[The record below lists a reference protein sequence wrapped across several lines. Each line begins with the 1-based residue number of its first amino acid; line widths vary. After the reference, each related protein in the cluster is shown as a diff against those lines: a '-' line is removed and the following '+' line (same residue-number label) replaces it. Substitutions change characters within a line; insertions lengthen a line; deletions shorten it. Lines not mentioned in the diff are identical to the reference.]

1 MGADGAIDTLAPP
14 VTSII
19 TNGPQVFQ
27 VKGFTLKGSP
37 LLTSNTFVNVL
48 GRFAGPDRSL
58 ADLVEAAA
66 ALQHEYQ
73 RVGITNVSVMLF
85 RRQITNDIVQFNVFR
100 GATPYILVEG
110 QRCSPAPAVAP
121 SLASTDRGQSRA
133 AATNAPLGFLVRAYE
148 ISGDT
153 LLSEAALTKILEK
166 YTGTNITAA
175 DIGKAG
181 SELQLE
187 YRQRGYPT
195 VKVVIPPQQID
206 SNAIVK
212 IRVFQGRLAEI
223 NVVGNRFFSSND
235 VIRALPSLHTNMILI
250 GPVFQA
256 ELDRANASQDRQ
268 ISGELG
274 PGPTEGTT
282 VLDLQV
288 KDRLPLHAKSEFN
301 NQNSPETP
309 DLRLNSSIVYNNL
322 WQLEHSIGFQ
332 YSFSPQEYKS
342 HNQYSFLDEP
352 LVANYGAFYRLPL
365 GTPAPVANAILSQP
379 ASFGYS
385 EATRQFR
392 LPAPSGQAEF
402 NMFASRSSIDTGL
415 LTLSTRQIANVTNA
429 ISIIETDVQQDLTLN
444 SDVGSRLTIPLALS
458 PTFQSSLSGGVDYKT
473 YQDTSNKT
481 NIFTV
486 ITAELDSNG
495 HIIGTNVSVVHNRV
509 PTTQRALDYLPFTL
523 RYTVNH
529 RDAFGSTSLGLG
541 LAVNAWYSGDRSMLQ
556 SITGSTESSGHW
568 VTLTPSLSRDF
579 LIHTNW
585 VLSLNASGQWAS
597 EPLPSNEQFGVGGIG
612 SVRGYHEGEEF
623 GNDGWWMTA
632 EQKTP
637 PYIVGRVYGHSLL
650 VVRSSVYMGYG
661 QTFAVG
667 SRQDLWG
674 VGFGGAASLGANW
687 EAKLLFSWPL
697 IATIYTSAGQPR
709 FDFALS
715 AQF

>member
-1 MGADGAIDTLAPP
+1 
-14 VTSII
+14 
-19 TNGPQVFQ
+19 
-27 VKGFTLKGSP
+27 
-37 LLTSNTFVNVL
+37 
-48 GRFAGPDRSL
+48 
-58 ADLVEAAA
+58 
-66 ALQHEYQ
+66 
-73 RVGITNVSVMLF
+73 
-85 RRQITNDIVQFNVFR
+85 
-100 GATPYILVEG
+100 
-110 QRCSPAPAVAP
+110 
-121 SLASTDRGQSRA
+121 
-133 AATNAPLGFLVRAYE
+133 
-148 ISGDT
+148 
-153 LLSEAALTKILEK
+153 
-166 YTGTNITAA
+166 
-175 DIGKAG
+175 
-181 SELQLE
+181 
-187 YRQRGYPT
+187 
-195 VKVVIPPQQID
+195 
-206 SNAIVK
+206 
-212 IRVFQGRLAEI
+212 
-223 NVVGNRFFSSND
+223 
-235 VIRALPSLHTNMILI
+235 
-250 GPVFQA
+250 
-256 ELDRANASQDRQ
+256 
-268 ISGELG
+268 
-274 PGPTEGTT
+274 
-282 VLDLQV
+282 
-288 KDRLPLHAKSEFN
+288 
-301 NQNSPETP
+301 
-309 DLRLNSSIVYNNL
+309 
-322 WQLEHSIGFQ
+322 
-332 YSFSPQEYKS
+332 
-342 HNQYSFLDEP
+342 
-352 LVANYGAFYRLPL
+352 
-365 GTPAPVANAILSQP
+365 
-379 ASFGYS
+379 
-385 EATRQFR
+385 
-392 LPAPSGQAEF
+392 
-402 NMFASRSSIDTGL
+402 
-415 LTLSTRQIANVTNA
+415 LSTRQIANVTNA